1 MAEAAAPKPASPRT
15 HLYGG
20 QAVVEGVM
28 MRGAGFWAIAVRRP
42 DSTVHVESHEIDSV
56 VLRYPLL
63 GKPFF
68 RGIIVLGQSLAIG
81 MRALMVSANQ
91 SLEEE
96 ERLTPRQV
104 ALSIVLALALFIGIF
119 IIGPTTLFA
128 WFENRTGS
136 AGILTLIGEGVF
148 RVGIF
153 VAYLWLIG
161 KTKDIHRVFEYHG
174 AEHKTI
180 AAFEHGEELQPE
192 LIDRY
197 PKEHVR
203 CGTNFL
209 IIVMIITIFVFT
221 LFGTPALVW
230 RIVSR
235 VIAIPIIAAISYEA
249 LRFGAKHPESLLMRS
264 LMKPGIWL
272 QRITTQPARPLSDR
286 DRGHVVPGTAP
297 PRGRGDRAR
306 SIVERAPSTSLRGG
320 RCIGHFLR
328 EDEAVP
334 TTREVFPMPTSD
346 LDMPLLPSAEQ
357 ISRREFATVRRGYDP
372 QQVRAYLTSIA
383 NAGGD
388 AGARAQPAAPG
399 GGFCRREE
407 RAGRP
412 KSRRRPT
419 TLPRRPTIRTT
430 HCPSVSPR

>member
-1 MAEAAAPKPASPRT
+1 
-15 HLYGG
+15 
-20 QAVVEGVM
+20 M

-56 VLRYPLL
+56 VLRHPLL

-104 ALSIVLALALFIGIF
+104 ALSIVLALTLFIGIF

-136 AGILTLIGEGVF
+136 AGILTLMGEGVF

-192 LIDRY
+192 VIDRY

-209 IIVMIITIFVFT
+209 IIVMVITIFVFT
-221 LFGTPALVW
+221 LFGTPALLW

-272 QRITTQPARPLSDR
+272 QRITTQPPDHSQIEIA
-286 DRGHVVPGTAP
+286 V
-297 PRGRGDRAR
+297 
-306 SIVERAPSTSLRGG
+306 TS
-320 RCIGHFLR
+320 FR
-328 EDEAVP
+328 E
-334 TTREVFPMPTSD
+334 
-346 LDMPLLPSAEQ
+346 LL
-357 ISRREFATVRRGYDP
+357 RREAEATVPDR
-372 QQVRAYLTSIA
+372 
-383 NAGGD
+383 
-388 AGARAQPAAPG
+388 
-399 GGFCRREE
+399 
-407 RAGRP
+407 
-412 KSRRRPT
+412 
-419 TLPRRPTIRTT
+419 
-430 HCPSVSPR
+430 